1 MGWTVLICKTVNRYK
16 QKCKPEEGL
25 AVHFFSFDV
34 PSFSLATFNYVWTKK
49 KGFYC
54 SPFLLNLTSFM
65 CRVDLSDF
73 CHDCCCELQNTWAV
87 RIYFSHRT
95 CSVAFRWRKG
105 KRWNFLVMWCHIWMH
120 HTWRADSKYHSS
132 YCWSMGQCCQVSGLH
147 LCMKN
152 SSMFLD
158 FIPKTGQTSDGSQ
171 HVIKET
177 AINTRP
183 LLAVQILVGLLPFPP
198 PTALST
204 TSVPSFIQDLN
215 SSQK

>member
-1 MGWTVLICKTVNRYK
+1 MTFAMTVAVSCRIPK
-16 QKCKPEEGL
+16 QLEFTSPTEH
-25 AVHFFSFDV
+25 AVWLLDGGREKDET
-34 PSFSLATFNYVWTKK
+34 SLWCGVTFECTIP
-49 KGFYC
+49 GGQTA
-54 SPFLLNLTSFM
+54 ST
-65 CRVDLSDF
+65 
-73 CHDCCCELQNTWAV
+73 TAV
-87 RIYFSHRT
+87 
-95 CSVAFRWRKG
+95 G
-105 KRWNFLVMWCHIWMH
+105 
-120 HTWRADSKYHSS
+120 